1 MRILLQAISYLAL
14 TLLLVATI
22 TYLAGNIDK
31 PLLHRMMLTATVA
44 WFGTC
49 PFWIGKKA

>member
-1 MRILLQAISYLAL
+1 MRILLQIISYLAL
-14 TLLLVATI
+14 ALLFVATL

-31 PLLHRMMLTATVA
+31 ALLHRLLLTATVA